1 MQELAGAWE
10 ALRFGGPL
18 VYPLLFLG
26 VLAIIIILDRA
37 VAYYRYLRLPAALL
51 ELVETY
57 GFAWEDLNRQLNVL
71 TTANAYRQFFGVIAE
86 NRHQPAWWVES
97 RAGDEAGNIERLLGR
112 GLWVLETVVTAAPLM
127 GLLGTI
133 TGMMQA
139 FRVIGGSGL
148 VAPTQVTA
156 GVAQAL
162 IATALGLLIA
172 IIALFGFN
180 FFARMQ
186 SHTLDRMERLGS
198 KLVDRIRLDQE
209 NGYRE
214 DNGDREENVD
224 REVSATV
231 TPLALREGR
240 VKR

>member
-10 ALRFGGPL
+10 ALKFGGAM
-18 VYPLLFLG
+18 VYPLLALG
-26 VLAIIIILDRA
+26 ALALIIMVDRA
-37 VAYYRYLRLPAALL
+37 VVYRSLLRLPRNLL

-57 GFAWEDLNRQLNVL
+57 EFSWSELEAGLQRLSAG
-71 TTANAYRQFFGVIAE
+71 NAYRRFLGVITA
-86 NRHQPAWWVES
+86 NRSRPAWWVES
-97 RAGDEAGNIERLLGR
+97 RAGDEAGNIEKKLGR

-139 FRVIGGSGL
+139 FQVIGASSL

-172 IIALFGFN
+172 IFALFGFN

-186 SHTLDRMERLGS
+186 SHAVDRMERLGS
-198 KLVDRIRLDQE
+198 RLLDHIRLDQE
-209 NGYRE
+209 I
-214 DNGDREENVD
+214 
-224 REVSATV
+224 
-231 TPLALREGR
+231 LAESPARIHAAAAGAR
-240 VKR
+240 